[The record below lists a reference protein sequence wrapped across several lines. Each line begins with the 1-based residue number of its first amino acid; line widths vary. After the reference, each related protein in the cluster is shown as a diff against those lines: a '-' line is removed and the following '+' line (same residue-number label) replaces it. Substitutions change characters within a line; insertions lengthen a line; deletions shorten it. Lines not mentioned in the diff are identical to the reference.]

1 MNDFT
6 ALLLKDITLVVER
19 NEEQELAQQNPTTV
33 KSLGA
38 TQVAS
43 ILSSSAHSTTDLAH
57 ISHFGLC

>member
-33 KSLGA
+33 KALGA
-38 TQVAS
+38 TQVAT
-43 ILSSSAHSTTDLAH
+43 ILSSSAHSTKDLAH
-57 ISHFGLC
+57 ISHSGLC